1 MFNTN
6 IVKLKKKLFS
16 GKLEV
21 KQLVSKLRKA
31 FPYRETDSKISVN
44 TKCKPEIKKEIG
56 KLLPEINLDDYDIE
70 MHSEDELI
78 LSDNS
83 SADEDDDDE
92 VPSKIMKFSS
102 SPLWVLP
109 LYSMLPAH
117 KQSKVNLLFDYCIKK
132 TLDHSKIIFLIF
144 LDI

>member
-1 MFNTN
+1 
-6 IVKLKKKLFS
+6 
-16 GKLEV
+16 
-21 KQLVSKLRKA
+21 LVSKLRKA
-31 FPYRETDSKISVN
+31 FPYRETDSKIGVN
-44 TKCKPEIKKEIG
+44 TKCKAEKKKEIG
-56 KLLPEINLDDYDIE
+56 KPLPEINLDDYDIE

-78 LSDNS
+78 LSENS
-83 SADEDDDDE
+83 SADEDDDDDE

-132 TLDHSKIIFLIF
+132 LKIILRLYPLYF
-144 LDI
+144 

>member
-1 MFNTN
+1 MN
-6 IVKLKKKLFS
+6 LKKYIIHILFP

-31 FPYRETDSKISVN
+31 FPYRETDSKISSY
-44 TKCKPEIKKEIG
+44 TKCKQSIKKEIG
-56 KLLPEINLDDYDIE
+56 KPLPDINLDDYDIE

-83 SADEDDDDE
+83 SNDDEDEDE

-102 SPLWVLP
+102 TPLWVLP

-117 KQSKVNLLFDYCIKK
+117 KQSKVNLLINYYIKK
-132 TLDHSKIIFLIF
+132 KLF
-144 LDI
+144 